1 MKNDNMTYRRLG
13 QTELMVSEI
22 GFGGEWL
29 DRMSAEEAHTLTR
42 RAAELGINIV
52 DCWMSDPEVRTR
64 LGDAVAEDPGHWV
77 IQGHIGSTWQ
87 GGQYVR
93 TRDVE
98 ACKVAFD
105 DLLRRFHTDHVD
117 LGMMHYID
125 DLDELKRCL
134 EGPYRDL
141 VESLKSQG
149 AIRHVGMSTHSAVC
163 GAYAVEQGA
172 VEMMLFSI
180 NPAYD
185 MQPAEYDIDT
195 LSSAPDAKLDG
206 FDEGRMELYRAC
218 ERADVGL
225 TVMKAFAGGNLLR
238 PERSPFGVAF
248 TTSQCIHYALTRPAV
263 ASVLVGY
270 GSVADLEGCVAY
282 ETASEEERDYA
293 SVLADAPRHPVTGLC
308 TYCGHCAPC
317 PVGISVA
324 QVNKFADLAQ
334 AQVDKGNPVPPLV
347 RDHYLALDHH
357 ANECVGCGGC
367 ESRCPFGV
375 EVIGRMQHTAE
386 LFGE

>member
-1 MKNDNMTYRRLG
+1 MRYRRLG
-13 QTELMVSEI
+13 RTGLNVSEI

-29 DRMSAEEAHTLTR
+29 DRMSAEEARAITL
-42 RAAELGINIV
+42 RAAELGVNIV

-64 LGDAVAEDPGHWV
+64 LGDACAENPGHWIV
-77 IQGHIGSTWQ
+77 QGHIGATWQ

-105 DLLRRFHTDHVD
+105 DLLTRFHTDHVE

-134 EGPYRDL
+134 EGPYRDF
-141 VESLKSQG
+141 VEQLKAEG
-149 AIRHVGMSTHSAVC
+149 VIRHIGMSTHSAVC
-163 GAYAVEQGA
+163 GSYAVAQDA

-185 MQPAEYDIDT
+185 MQPGSYDIET
-195 LSSAPDAKLDG
+195 LSSSAGDEYAG
-206 FDEGRMELYRAC
+206 FDADRLEFYRAC

-225 TVMKAFAGGNLLR
+225 TVMKAFAGGRLLDGD
-238 PERSPFGVAF
+238 RSPFGVAM
-248 TTSQCIHYALTRPAV
+248 TPAMCIHYALTRPAV
-263 ASVLVGY
+263 ASVMCGF
-270 GSVADLEGCVAY
+270 GTVADLEADAAY
-282 ETASEEERDYA
+282 CDASEEERDYA
-293 SVLADAPRHPVTGLC
+293 SVLANAPHNNASGLC

-324 QVNKFADLAQ
+324 QVNKFYDLAEV
-334 AQVDKGNPVPPLV
+334 QVAKGGEVPQLV
-347 RDHYLALDHH
+347 RDHYLALDHR
-357 ANECVGCGGC
+357 ADECIGCGGC

-375 EVIGRMQHTAE
+375 GVIDRMAATAE
-386 LFGE
+386 LFA

>member
-1 MKNDNMTYRRLG
+1 MNYRRLG
-13 QTELMVSEI
+13 QTGLMVSEV

-29 DRMSAEEAHTLTR
+29 DRMSAQEAHALVV
-42 RAAELGINIV
+42 RAAKLGVNIV

-64 LGDAVAEDPGHWV
+64 LGDAVAQDPGHWV
-77 IQGHIGSTWQ
+77 VQGHIGSTWQ
-87 GGQYVR
+87 DGQYVR

-98 ACKVAFD
+98 KCKVAFD
-105 DLLRRFHTDHVD
+105 DLLRRLHTDHVE

-134 EGPYRDL
+134 EGPYRDY
-141 VESLKSQG
+141 VESLKAQG
-149 AIRHVGMSTHSAVC
+149 VVRHIGMSTHSAVC

-185 MQPAEYDIDT
+185 MQPAAYDIET
-195 LSSAPDAKLDG
+195 LASGPDAELG
-206 FDEGRMELYRAC
+206 SFDEGRMELYRAC
-218 ERADVGL
+218 ERADIGL
-225 TVMKAFAGGNLLR
+225 TVMKAFAGGNLLN
-238 PERSPFGVAF
+238 PERSPFGVPF
-248 TTSQCIHYALTRPAV
+248 TAAQCIHYALTRPAV

-270 GSVADLEGCVAY
+270 GSVAELEECVGY
-282 ETASEEERDYA
+282 EDATESERDYA
-293 SVLADAPRHPVTGLC
+293 SVLAAAPRHPVSGLC

-324 QVNKFADLAQ
+324 QVNKFSDLAQ
-334 AQVDKGNPVPPLV
+334 AQVSKGNPVPALV
-347 RDHYLALDHH
+347 RDHYLALDHT
-357 ANECVGCGGC
+357 AGECIACGGC

-375 EVIGRMQHTAE
+375 EVIQRMTHTAK
-386 LFGE
+386 LFGA

>member
-1 MKNDNMTYRRLG
+1 MNYRRLG
-13 QTELMVSEI
+13 RTGLRVSEV

-29 DRMSAEEAHTLTR
+29 DRMSAEEARAITL
-42 RAAELGINIV
+42 RAAELGVNIV

-64 LGDAVAEDPGHWV
+64 LGDACAENPGHWIV
-77 IQGHIGSTWQ
+77 QGHIGATWQ
-87 GGQYVR
+87 DGQYVR

-98 ACKVAFD
+98 KCKVAFD
-105 DLLRRFHTDHVD
+105 DLLARFHTDHVE

-141 VESLKSQG
+141 VEQYKAEG
-149 AIRHVGMSTHSAVC
+149 VIRHIGMSTHSAVC
-163 GAYAVEQGA
+163 GSYAVEQDA

-185 MQPAEYDIDT
+185 MQPGSYDIET
-195 LSSAPDAKLDG
+195 LSSSAGDEYAG
-206 FDEGRMELYRAC
+206 FDADRLELYRAC

-225 TVMKAFAGGNLLR
+225 TVMKAFAGGRLLDA
-238 PERSPFGVAF
+238 ERSPFGVAM
-248 TTSQCIHYALTRPAV
+248 TPAMCLHYALTRPAV
-263 ASVLVGY
+263 GSVMCGF
-270 GSVADLEGCVAY
+270 GSVADLEADAAY
-282 ETASEEERDYA
+282 CDASEEERDYA
-293 SVLADAPRHPVTGLC
+293 SVLATAPRNNASGLC

-324 QVNKFADLAQ
+324 QVNKFYDLAEV
-334 AQVDKGNPVPPLV
+334 QVEKGGEVPALV

-357 ANECVGCGGC
+357 ADECVGCGGC

-375 EVIGRMQHTAE
+375 GVIERMARTTE
-386 LFGE
+386 LFA

>member
-1 MKNDNMTYRRLG
+1 MRYRKLG
-13 QTELMVSEI
+13 NTGLEVSEV
-22 GFGGEWL
+22 GYGGEWL
-29 DRMSAEEAHTLTR
+29 DRMSAEEAHAITR
-42 RAAELGINIV
+42 RAAELGVNIV

-77 IQGHIGSTWQ
+77 VQGHIGSTWQ

-105 DLLRRFHTDHVD
+105 DLLTRFHTDHID

-125 DLDELKRCL
+125 DLDELRRCL

-141 VESLKSQG
+141 VESYKAQG
-149 AIRHVGMSTHSAVC
+149 VIGHIGMSTHNAEC
-163 GAYAVEQGA
+163 GLYAVEQGA

-185 MQPAEYDIDT
+185 MQPAGYDIET
-195 LSSAPDAKLDG
+195 LASGAGAEFAGG
-206 FDEGRMELYRAC
+206 FDEGRAELYRAC
-218 ERADVGL
+218 EQAGVGL
-225 TVMKAFAGGNLLR
+225 TVMKAFAGGNLLSAD
-238 PERSPFGVAF
+238 RSAFGVAF
-248 TTSQCIHYALTRPAV
+248 TPAQLIHYALDRPAV
-263 ASVLVGY
+263 ASVLIGY
-270 GSVADLEGCVAY
+270 GSVAELEQCVAY
-282 ETASEEERDYA
+282 EAATEEERDYA
-293 SVLADAPRHPVTGLC
+293 SVLASAPHNPASGQC

-324 QVNKFADLAQ
+324 QVNKFADLAD
-334 AQVDKGNPVPPLV
+334 AQVARGRAVPPLV

-357 ANECVGCGGC
+357 AGECVACGGC

-375 EVIGRMQHTAE
+375 PVIERMAQTTE

>member
-1 MKNDNMTYRRLG
+1 MNYRRLG
-13 QTELMVSEI
+13 QTDLMVSEV

-29 DRMSAEEAHTLTR
+29 DRMSAQEAHALVV
-42 RAAELGINIV
+42 RAAELGVNIV

-64 LGDAVAEDPGHWV
+64 LGDAVAQDPGHWV
-77 IQGHIGSTWQ
+77 VQGHIGSTWQ
-87 GGQYVR
+87 DGQYVR

-98 ACKVAFD
+98 KCKVAFD
-105 DLLRRFHTDHVD
+105 DLLSRFHTDHVE

-134 EGPYRDL
+134 EGPYRDY
-141 VESLKSQG
+141 VESLKVQG
-149 AIRHVGMSTHSAVC
+149 VIRHIGMSTHSAVC
-163 GAYAVEQGA
+163 GSYAVEQGA

-185 MQPAEYDIDT
+185 MQPAAYDIET
-195 LSSAPDAKLDG
+195 LASGPDAELGG

-225 TVMKAFAGGNLLR
+225 TVMKAFAGGNLLD
-238 PERSPFGVAF
+238 PQRSPFGVPF
-248 TTSQCIHYALTRPAV
+248 TTTQCIHYALTRPAV

-270 GSVADLEGCVAY
+270 GSVAELEECVGY
-282 ETASEEERDYA
+282 EDATEAERDYA
-293 SVLADAPRHPVTGLC
+293 SVLAAAPRHPVSGLC

-324 QVNKFADLAQ
+324 QVNKFSDLAQ
-334 AQVDKGNPVPPLV
+334 VQVSKGNPVPALV
-347 RDHYLALDHH
+347 RDHYLALDHT
-357 ANECVGCGGC
+357 AGECIACGGC
-367 ESRCPFGV
+367 ESRCPFDV
-375 EVIGRMQHTAE
+375 KVIQRMAHTAE
-386 LFGE
+386 LFGA

>member
-1 MKNDNMTYRRLG
+1 MNYRRLG
-13 QTELMVSEI
+13 QTDLMVSEV

-29 DRMSAEEAHTLTR
+29 DRMSAQEAHALVV
-42 RAAELGINIV
+42 RAAELGVNIV

-64 LGDAVAEDPGHWV
+64 LGDAVAQDPGHWV
-77 IQGHIGSTWQ
+77 VQGHIGATWQ
-87 GGQYVR
+87 DDQYVR

-98 ACKVAFD
+98 KCKVAFD
-105 DLLRRFHTDHVD
+105 DLLGRFHTDHVE

-125 DLDELKRCL
+125 DLNELKRCL
-134 EGPYRDL
+134 DGPYRDY
-141 VESLKSQG
+141 VESLKAQG
-149 AIRHVGMSTHSAVC
+149 VVRHVGMSTHSAVC

-185 MQPAEYDIDT
+185 MQPAAYDIET
-195 LSSAPDAKLDG
+195 LASGPDAKLGG
-206 FDEGRMELYRAC
+206 FDAERMELYRTC

-225 TVMKAFAGGNLLR
+225 TVMKAFAGGNLLN
-238 PERSPFGVAF
+238 PERSPFGVPL
-248 TTSQCIHYALTRPAV
+248 TTTQCIHYALTRPAV

-270 GSVADLEGCVAY
+270 GSVMELEDCAGY
-282 ETASEEERDYA
+282 EDATVSERDYA
-293 SVLADAPRHPVTGLC
+293 SVLATAPRHPVSGLC

-324 QVNKFADLAQ
+324 QVNKFSDLAQ
-334 AQVDKGNPVPPLV
+334 AQVDKGNPVPSLV
-347 RDHYLALDHH
+347 RDHYLALDHQ
-357 ANECVGCGGC
+357 AGECIACGGC

-375 EVIGRMQHTAE
+375 EVVQRMAHTAE
-386 LFGE
+386 LFGA